1 MEASSIAHQQSMK
14 YAEDLSRLYHLERQ
28 RAEDLR
34 LGALMQKRFLTPV
47 EQVPGFFAA
56 TAYETLV
63 YNAAPMSVS
72 GDFFCLKS
80 MGGQMPDQEGTRPET
95 EAVSG
100 LKSKSVFGHNLW
112 PAGFLL
118 ADSCGHGLAA
128 ALISM
133 RISSLVQTC
142 PAPRSAPEELIRSI
156 DQDICGMMAPG
167 RFVAAGYAILH
178 PDRCL
183 LSNAGLPFPIH
194 VHNDHVEEIAVP
206 GPPMGMACGNV
217 FRSVERA
224 IRPGDLLVMFTDG
237 LTEAG
242 NGEDEPYGVERLKA
256 CLARHG
262 QRPLHELM
270 AAILTDLRAYIG
282 QLPLDD
288 DMTVALFRAKTD

>member
-1 MEASSIAHQQSMK
+1 METSSTAHQQSMK
-14 YAEDLSRLYHLERQ
+14 YAEDISRLYHLERQ

-47 EQVPGFFAA
+47 EQVPGFFAP
-56 TAYETLV
+56 TAYEALV

-72 GDFFCLKS
+72 GDFFCLKP
-80 MGGQMPDQEGTRPET
+80 MGGQLPEDEGPRTET
-95 EAVSG
+95 EAATG
-100 LKSKSVFGHNLW
+100 LKSEADLGHNFR

-118 ADSCGHGLAA
+118 ADSCGHGLSA

-142 PAPRSAPEELIRSI
+142 PAPLSAPEELIRSI
-156 DQDICGMMAPG
+156 DQDICGLMPPG
-167 RFVAAGYAILH
+167 RFVAASYAILH

-194 VHNDHVEEIAVP
+194 VQNDRVEEIAVS

-217 FRSVERA
+217 FRSVERE

-242 NGEDEPYGVERLKA
+242 NGEDAPYGVDRLKI
-256 CLARHG
+256 CLAQHGRH
-262 QRPLHELM
+262 PLHELM

-282 QLPLDD
+282 NLPLDD
-288 DMTVALFRAKTD
+288 DVTVALFRAKTD